1 MERYEREALRTGRR
15 QLLRGALLTGLAVV
29 GGSGRA
35 AAAERPTVTVYK
47 SPG

>member
-1 MERYEREALRTGRR
+1 MRTGRR
-15 QLLRGALLTGLAVV
+15 QLLRGALLTGLAVA
-29 GGSGRA
+29 SGASRA